1 MKGLDINLEEVLTR
15 VMKISDLNSLQ
26 EEKSRLVGK
35 QGLITSLMKKL
46 KEIPPEERR
55 EFGKT
60 VNEYKNAIE
69 EALSTRRNE
78 LEETARIE
86 REKSERLDYTIP
98 GKKRDIGSLHL
109 ISQTMEEV
117 QSIWVSMGFEVTTG
131 PEIETTYYN
140 FEALNTPEWHPA
152 RDIERKSVV

>member
-60 VNEYKNAIE
+60 VNEYKNAVE
-69 EALSTRRNE
+69 EALNTRRNE

-86 REKSERLDYTIP
+86 REKSEARLHNS
-98 GKKRDIGSLHL
+98 G
-109 ISQTMEEV
+109 
-117 QSIWVSMGFEVTTG
+117 
-131 PEIETTYYN
+131 
-140 FEALNTPEWHPA
+140 
-152 RDIERKSVV
+152 